1 MSKNQE
7 IHGVVNRAKHQ
18 VERKPSGQHAYARGG
33 AGSNHHVFGQQQ
45 AGSRKGPDKSPS
57 TGKPDSRG
65 PGKQFPRGGGEDRI
79 FGGYSTPGQA
89 GVTASTR
96 SPQRSRTRDYHK

>member
-1 MSKNQE
+1 MNKDQNL
-7 IHGVVNRAKHQ
+7 HNVVNRAKHQ

-45 AGSRKGPDKSPS
+45 AGSRKSSDKSPS

-65 PGKQFPRGGGEDRI
+65 PGQKFAKGGGEDRI
-79 FGGYSTPGQA
+79 FGGYAMPARPSMTVSNRP
-89 GVTASTR
+89 
-96 SPQRSRTRDYHK
+96 PERSRTRDYGK